1 MRFVALVVIM
11 LSIPVFMTL
20 YRQNARYRRYMY
32 FALGFMPFLIAG
44 WNLDAAFISWAAWPG
59 QTKGVIISLLDAMAL
74 GIILASRA
82 RVFTYPFVGIIL
94 AYLLSAALSI
104 FFADNPQAA
113 FFYVWQLGTVL
124 LVFMA
129 VATVCRN
136 EAAPRL
142 IIAGLV
148 CGIALQAGVATS
160 QKLSGVVQAS
170 GTLGHQNL
178 LGMVTHFVLYPS
190 LALLLAS
197 NKSKLPL
204 LGVASALIV
213 VASGASRATIGF
225 AGIGVVL
232 LIGLSMIRKPSARK
246 TRAAIAGLLVL
257 AIATPVALASLEQR
271 FAISSAEGSSEER
284 QAFERAAAMI
294 LADNPMGVGAN
305 QYVVVANTRGYSEEA
320 GVIWNYASRSAKVHN
335 AYLLVAAETGY
346 LGLVCFMLFLF
357 VPIFAALRFAWQ
369 NRGDPRGDLALGIGV
384 AMFIVSLH
392 CLYEWVLVTASVQYM
407 IAINLGILG
416 GLILQRKAEKRAAIL
431 ERKKISESGRSG
443 KIPAMSRKGR
453 RSRRLGPKPASD

>member
-1 MRFVALVVIM
+1 MRFVALAVIM
-11 LSIPVFMTL
+11 FSVPVFMML
-20 YRQNARYRRYMY
+20 FRQNARYRRYMY

-44 WNLDAAFISWAAWPG
+44 WNLDAAFISWATWPG

-82 RVFTYPFVGIIL
+82 KTFTYPFVGIIS
-94 AYLLSAALSI
+94 AYLLSAVLSI
-104 FFADNPQAA
+104 FFSNNPQAA
-113 FFYVWQLGTVL
+113 FFYVWQLGTML

-129 VATVCRN
+129 VATVCRR
-136 EAAPRL
+136 EEAPRL

-197 NKSKLPL
+197 SKNKLPL
-204 LGVASALIV
+204 VGVVSALIV
-213 VASGASRATIGF
+213 VAFGASRATIGF
-225 AGIGVVL
+225 AGIGVVM
-232 LIGLSMIRKPSARK
+232 LIGLSMLRKPTARK
-246 TRAAIAGLLVL
+246 TRAAIAGLVVL
-257 AIATPVALASLEQR
+257 AIATPVAWASLEQR

-284 QAFERAAAMI
+284 EAFERAARMI
-294 LADNPMGVGAN
+294 LSDHPMGIGAN

-320 GVIWNYASRSAKVHN
+320 GVIWNYSSRSAKVHN

-346 LGLVCFMLFLF
+346 LGLVCFLLFLF
-357 VPIFAALRFAWQ
+357 VPVIAALRFAWQ
-369 NRGDPRGDLALGIGV
+369 ARGDPRGELALGIGV
-384 AMFIVSLH
+384 TMFIVSLH
-392 CLYEWVLVTASVQYM
+392 CLYEWVLVTSSVQYM
-407 IAINLGILG
+407 IAINLGMLA
-416 GLILQRKAEKRAAIL
+416 GLMLQRKAERQAAIR
-431 ERKKISESGRSG
+431 ERKQMQETERPK
-443 KIPAMSRKGR
+443 KIPAMARRGR
-453 RSRRLGPKPASD
+453 RLRPKRASD

>member
-1 MRFVALVVIM
+1 MRFVALAVI
-11 LSIPVFMTL
+11 IFAVPVFMTL
-20 YRQNARYRRYMY
+20 FRQNARYRRYMY

-44 WNLDAAFISWAAWPG
+44 WNLDAAIISWGAWPG
-59 QTKGVIISLLDAMAL
+59 QTKGMIISLLDALAL
-74 GIILASRA
+74 AIILASRA
-82 RVFTYPFVGIIL
+82 KPFSYPFVGVIL
-94 AYLLSAALSI
+94 AYLLSAAVSI
-104 FFADNPQAA
+104 IFASNPQAA
-113 FFYVWQLGTVL
+113 FFYVWQLGTMM

-129 VATVCRN
+129 VATVCRS
-136 EAAPRL
+136 EMAPRL

-178 LGMVTHFVLYPS
+178 LGMVTHFVLYPA

-204 LGVASALIV
+204 LGVISALVV
-213 VASGASRATIGF
+213 VAFGASRATIGF

-246 TRAAIAGLLVL
+246 TRAAIAGLVVL
-257 AIATPVALASLEQR
+257 AIATPVAWASLEQR
-271 FAISSAEGSSEER
+271 FAVSSTEGSSEER
-284 QAFERAAAMI
+284 EAFERAASMI
-294 LADNPMGVGAN
+294 LADNPMGIGAN

-320 GVIWNYASRSAKVHN
+320 GVIWNYSSRSAKVHN

-357 VPIFAALRFAWQ
+357 LPIYAALRFAWQ
-369 NRGDPRGDLALGIGV
+369 NRGDPRGELALGIGV
-384 AMFIVSLH
+384 TMFIVSLH
-392 CLYEWVLVTASVQYM
+392 CLYEWVLVTSSVQYM
-407 IAINLGILG
+407 IAINLGILA
-416 GLILQRKAEKRAAIL
+416 GLMLQRKAEKRAAML
-431 ERKKISESGRSG
+431 ERKQARETERPA
-443 KIPAMSRKGR
+443 KIPAMARRGR
-453 RSRRLGPKPASD
+453 RLRPRQASD